1 MDNSVKSLAN
11 YRLSK
16 SESDLKAAKILF
28 DSNLYSQSINRSYYS
43 IFHSVRSLLSFDKFD
58 SKKHSG
64 IISYFNEHYIKTGL
78 IEKNFSVILMSAER
92 IRTESDYDD
101 LFTASK
107 EQAEKQIQNAV
118 LFLERITSFINVKL
132 GTSTLF

>member
-1 MDNSVKSLAN
+1 M
-11 YRLSK
+11 
-16 SESDLKAAKILF
+16 
-28 DSNLYSQSINRSYYS
+28 
-43 IFHSVRSLLSFDKFD
+43 SFDKFD